1 MRLYTSYYANIKNI
15 PADYLM
21 VGISQFCPDW
31 LKENQPDNFLFV
43 KGNFLAPT
51 IELLNDIKSGKISRD
66 VYTER
71 YEQQIDNFF
80 KMCHCYKDIQD
91 WYQKLDDE
99 FSDRYSA
106 IVFLCY
112 EKPSDFCHRHILRE
126 IFAHKYMIRVDELEC
141 QSNLEINENKQST
154 PKALF

>member
-1 MRLYTSYYANIKNI
+1 
-15 PADYLM
+15 M
-21 VGISQFCPDW
+21 V
-31 LKENQPDNFLFV
+31 
-43 KGNFLAPT
+43 T
-51 IELLNDIKSGKISRD
+51 IIRSEID
-66 VYTER
+66 VYKEAYKKMKFKCEIAEAFNER

-80 KMCHCYKDIQD
+80 KTCHCYKDIQD

-126 IFAHKYMIRVDELEC
+126 IFAHKYMIRVDKLEC
-141 QSNLEINENKQST
+141 QSNLEINENKSQST